1 MVILKLSIGFPFLA
15 VVNPTTNRRI
25 VEKGHGVVTDPGET
39 GFDEVTL
46 LEAYDEQYTLAY
58 EEITDPI
65 ALGVDNVLFTPLQFP
80 EAA

>member
-1 MVILKLSIGFPFLA
+1 MATLKLWMGFPIP
-15 VVNPTTNRRI
+15 VEVNPTTNRRI
-25 VEKGHGVVTDPGET
+25 VEKGHGIVTDPGDT

-46 LEAYDEQYTLAY
+46 LEDYDAPYVAAF
-58 EEITDPI
+58 EEMTDPI